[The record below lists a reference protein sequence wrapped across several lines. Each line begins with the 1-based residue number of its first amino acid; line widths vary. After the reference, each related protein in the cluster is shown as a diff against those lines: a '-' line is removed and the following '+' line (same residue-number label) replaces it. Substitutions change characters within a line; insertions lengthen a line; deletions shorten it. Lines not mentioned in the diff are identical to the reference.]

1 MQIAIVDD
9 RAEDRAELSACL
21 ENYMKKH
28 QLDYTLTEFEDGENF
43 LKAAAQVNFQL
54 VFMDIYMENM
64 DGIETARRLR
74 QKNRLCKIVF
84 LTITEDYARMGYS
97 LSASYYLL
105 KPLSLHQADFEEAM
119 ELCQLKPPYE
129 VMTLSVMADRQKLE
143 LPTEKILYIDYQ
155 NRMTRIHTAERVI
168 PVSGGFQEVTAALQ
182 KDKRFLPCYR
192 GILINMDY
200 ISQVDS
206 QTFRLINGEELP
218 IALRNGKQL
227 RETYRQYVFSG
238 MGGYRMRMKQMHR
251 RILEGCLAC
260 LLCFTGSIPAFAAE
274 TATPANADERREN
287 PPGLESEASETR
299 KSGTPET
306 PEEVSLVLVTEIQ
319 NEDELLSL
327 PDFTLPLRTTPSDD
341 DLEEIYQLALRYQTV
356 CATVTAGEEIR
367 QETFSVAWDF
377 SAIDQTTP
385 GEYTA
390 AGRIE
395 LPKGYA
401 FGEAVLQELQISVR
415 VEEMPPAVITSI
427 EQWYPYTDA
436 FAIQQGSETETL
448 ENLFAFS
455 PYYLECYAENGTSY
469 TAVVEWDFSGIDLNT
484 VGLYHAAGR
493 LTAPE
498 NTIFADRVDFPEIS
512 IPVSVQAPGSPD
524 INCFLVRRGGL
535 YFPWVTPPG
544 NLDKVSIW
552 LSKNNGSWNRLES
565 GVYVGQEML
574 SIATRLLMPGSSYRL
589 QVDYDGGQTGILSF
603 TYADEIV
610 LEGYHEGD
618 RDGGDAGG
626 NPPDTIIQ
634 PPPEDTNNQDDGFAD
649 RPSTKPPKPPATNGG
664 GTDSDDSEKA
674 PPVSEEN
681 DPADHEPSH
690 KSSEPSWEG
699 KDDSI
704 DIDKDDFPSEQSNG
718 DTEEDADSKNP
729 DFSEFFDETTD
740 RISGTRFLMML
751 QTWEQRAV
759 FSKQG
764 ITISIPKDALPEGIQ
779 NEDQIEVIIQKDTD
793 GGFSFSFSING
804 TALSS
809 LPDVSVMLPCPND
822 PATGTW
828 FLCDESGVEI
838 PMTGYDDAA
847 KAVSFQISHT
857 GAYTIIGKED
867 AVSLAQA
874 ADTEHSRSPILLLIP
889 ACLLLLSAG
898 VFFLRR
904 RRK

>member
-1 MQIAIVDD
+1 M
-9 RAEDRAELSACL
+9 
-21 ENYMKKH
+21 
-28 QLDYTLTEFEDGENF
+28 
-43 LKAAAQVNFQL
+43 
-54 VFMDIYMENM
+54 
-64 DGIETARRLR
+64 
-74 QKNRLCKIVF
+74 
-84 LTITEDYARMGYS
+84 
-97 LSASYYLL
+97 
-105 KPLSLHQADFEEAM
+105 
-119 ELCQLKPPYE
+119 
-129 VMTLSVMADRQKLE
+129 
-143 LPTEKILYIDYQ
+143 
-155 NRMTRIHTAERVI
+155 RIKEI
-168 PVSGGFQEVTAALQ
+168 
-182 KDKRFLPCYR
+182 
-192 GILINMDY
+192 
-200 ISQVDS
+200 
-206 QTFRLINGEELP
+206 
-218 IALRNGKQL
+218 
-227 RETYRQYVFSG
+227 
-238 MGGYRMRMKQMHR
+238 HR
-251 RILEGCLAC
+251 RILGGCLAC
-260 LLCFTGSIPAFAAE
+260 FLCFTGSIPAFAAE
-274 TATPANADERREN
+274 TATPANADERTEIL
-287 PPGLESEASETR
+287 PDLESEAPGALD
-299 KSGTPET
+299 SGTLEA

-319 NEDELLSL
+319 KEDELLSL

-390 AGRIE
+390 TGRIE
-395 LPKGYA
+395 LPEGYA

-427 EQWYPYTDA
+427 KQWYPYTDA
-436 FAIQQGSETETL
+436 FAVQQGSPTETL
-448 ENLFAFS
+448 ENLFVFS

-524 INCFLVRRGGL
+524 INCFLVRRGSL

-544 NLDKVSIW
+544 GLDEISVW
-552 LSKNNGSWNRLES
+552 LSENNGSWNRLES

-574 SIATRLLMPGSSYRL
+574 SIATRLLTPGSSYRL

-634 PPPEDTNNQDDGFAD
+634 PPPEDTDDQDHGFAD
-649 RPSTKPPKPPATNGG
+649 RPSTKPSKPPATNDG
-664 GTDSDDSEKA
+664 GTDSDEPTIPEIEAPVRSGQPEEDTTLTQPPEVQTIVGASELT
-674 PPVSEEN
+674 
-681 DPADHEPSH
+681 DPAW
-690 KSSEPSWEG
+690 KLSENR
-699 KDDSI
+699 KDSV
-704 DIDKDDFPSEQSNG
+704 QSAMPVPQ
-718 DTEEDADSKNP
+718 EAADSQNSA
-729 DFSEFFDETTD
+729 FSEFFDETTD

-751 QTWEQRAV
+751 QTGAQRAV

-779 NEDQIEVIIQKDTD
+779 NEDQIDVIIQKDTD

-804 TALSS
+804 TVLNS
-809 LPDVSVMLPCPND
+809 LPDVSVMLPYPND
-822 PATGTW
+822 PAAGTL
-828 FLCDESGVEI
+828 FLCDESGAEI
-838 PMTGYDDAA
+838 PMTGYDDTA
-847 KAVSFQISHT
+847 KAASFQISHT
-857 GAYTIIGKED
+857 GTYTIVGKED
-867 AVSLAQA
+867 TASLAHA
-874 ADTEHSRSPILLLIP
+874 ADTEHSWSPIFFLIP

>member
-1 MQIAIVDD
+1 
-9 RAEDRAELSACL
+9 
-21 ENYMKKH
+21 
-28 QLDYTLTEFEDGENF
+28 
-43 LKAAAQVNFQL
+43 
-54 VFMDIYMENM
+54 
-64 DGIETARRLR
+64 
-74 QKNRLCKIVF
+74 
-84 LTITEDYARMGYS
+84 
-97 LSASYYLL
+97 
-105 KPLSLHQADFEEAM
+105 
-119 ELCQLKPPYE
+119 
-129 VMTLSVMADRQKLE
+129 
-143 LPTEKILYIDYQ
+143 
-155 NRMTRIHTAERVI
+155 
-168 PVSGGFQEVTAALQ
+168 
-182 KDKRFLPCYR
+182 
-192 GILINMDY
+192 
-200 ISQVDS
+200 
-206 QTFRLINGEELP
+206 
-218 IALRNGKQL
+218 
-227 RETYRQYVFSG
+227 
-238 MGGYRMRMKQMHR
+238 MRMKEIHR
-251 RILEGCLAC
+251 RILGGCLAC

-274 TATPANADERREN
+274 TATPANADEITEIL
-287 PPGLESEASETR
+287 PDLESEAPGTLDN
-299 KSGTPET
+299 GTPET
-306 PEEVSLVLVTEIQ
+306 PEAPEEVSLILVTEIQ
-319 NEDELLSL
+319 NEGELLSL

-341 DLEEIYQLALRYQTV
+341 DLEEVYQLALQYQTV

-395 LPKGYA
+395 LPEGYA

-436 FAIQQGSETETL
+436 FAVQQGSGTEAL
-448 ENLFAFS
+448 EALFAAS

-469 TAVVEWDFSGIDLNT
+469 TAVVEWDFSCIDLNT

-493 LTAPE
+493 LTAPK
-498 NTIFADRVDFPEIS
+498 NTVFADRVDFPEIS

-524 INCFLVRRGGL
+524 INCFLVRRGSL

-574 SIATRLLMPGSSYRL
+574 SIATRLLTPGSSYRL

-634 PPPEDTNNQDDGFAD
+634 PPPEDTDDQDDGFTD
-649 RPSTKPPKPPATNGG
+649 RPSTKPPKPPVTNDGG
-664 GTDSDDSEKA
+664 MDSDDSEDA
-674 PPVSEEN
+674 LEPDAGSDEPTIPEIETPVVSDQPEEN
-681 DPADHEPSH
+681 TALQQPPES
-690 KSSEPSWEG
+690 
-699 KDDSI
+699 
-704 DIDKDDFPSEQSNG
+704 
-718 DTEEDADSKNP
+718 ADSKKP
-729 DFSEFFDETTD
+729 VFSEFFDETTD

-751 QTWEQRAV
+751 QTGEQRAV

-804 TALSS
+804 TALNS

-822 PATGTW
+822 PAAGTL
-828 FLCDESGVEI
+828 FLGDESGVEI

-857 GAYTIIGKED
+857 GAYTIVGKED
-867 AVSLAQA
+867 TASLAHA
-874 ADTEHSRSPILLLIP
+874 ADTEHSWSPIFFLIP

>member
-1 MQIAIVDD
+1 
-9 RAEDRAELSACL
+9 
-21 ENYMKKH
+21 
-28 QLDYTLTEFEDGENF
+28 
-43 LKAAAQVNFQL
+43 
-54 VFMDIYMENM
+54 
-64 DGIETARRLR
+64 
-74 QKNRLCKIVF
+74 
-84 LTITEDYARMGYS
+84 
-97 LSASYYLL
+97 
-105 KPLSLHQADFEEAM
+105 
-119 ELCQLKPPYE
+119 
-129 VMTLSVMADRQKLE
+129 
-143 LPTEKILYIDYQ
+143 
-155 NRMTRIHTAERVI
+155 
-168 PVSGGFQEVTAALQ
+168 
-182 KDKRFLPCYR
+182 
-192 GILINMDY
+192 
-200 ISQVDS
+200 
-206 QTFRLINGEELP
+206 
-218 IALRNGKQL
+218 
-227 RETYRQYVFSG
+227 
-238 MGGYRMRMKQMHR
+238 MHR

-260 LLCFTGSIPAFAAE
+260 LLCFTCSIPAFAAE
-274 TATPANADERREN
+274 TATPSNADERREN
-287 PPGLESEASETR
+287 PPGLESEASETL

-306 PEEVSLVLVTEIQ
+306 PEASEEVSLVLVTEIQ
-319 NEDELLSL
+319 KEDELLSL

-341 DLEEIYQLALRYQTV
+341 DLEDIYQLALRYQTV
-356 CATVTAGEEIR
+356 CATVTAGKEIR

-385 GEYTA
+385 GKYTA

-395 LPKGYA
+395 LPEGYA

-436 FAIQQGSETETL
+436 FAVQQGSETETL

-498 NTIFADRVDFPEIS
+498 NTIFADRVDLPEIS

-524 INCFLVRRGGL
+524 INCFLVRRGSL

-634 PPPEDTNNQDDGFAD
+634 PPPEDTDDQDDGFAD
-649 RPSTKPPKPPATNGG
+649 RHSTKPPKPPATNGG
-664 GTDSDDSEKA
+664 GTNSDDSEKA
-674 PPVSEEN
+674 PPVSGEN
-681 DPADHEPSH
+681 KPTDHKP
-690 KSSEPSWEG
+690 SEPSWVG

-704 DIDKDDFPSEQSNG
+704 DKEEFPSKQTNG
-718 DTEEDADSKNP
+718 DAEEALEPDAGSDEPTIPESKNRKDSVQSAMTVPQEGADSQNSA
-729 DFSEFFDETTD
+729 FSEFFDETTD

-751 QTWEQRAV
+751 QTGAQRAI

-764 ITISIPKDALPEGIQ
+764 ITISIPKNALPEGIQ

-822 PATGTW
+822 PAAGTW
-828 FLCDESGVEI
+828 FLCD
-838 PMTGYDDAA
+838 
-847 KAVSFQISHT
+847 
-857 GAYTIIGKED
+857 
-867 AVSLAQA
+867 
-874 ADTEHSRSPILLLIP
+874 
-889 ACLLLLSAG
+889 
-898 VFFLRR
+898 
-904 RRK
+904 

>member
-1 MQIAIVDD
+1 
-9 RAEDRAELSACL
+9 
-21 ENYMKKH
+21 
-28 QLDYTLTEFEDGENF
+28 
-43 LKAAAQVNFQL
+43 
-54 VFMDIYMENM
+54 
-64 DGIETARRLR
+64 
-74 QKNRLCKIVF
+74 
-84 LTITEDYARMGYS
+84 
-97 LSASYYLL
+97 
-105 KPLSLHQADFEEAM
+105 
-119 ELCQLKPPYE
+119 
-129 VMTLSVMADRQKLE
+129 
-143 LPTEKILYIDYQ
+143 
-155 NRMTRIHTAERVI
+155 
-168 PVSGGFQEVTAALQ
+168 
-182 KDKRFLPCYR
+182 
-192 GILINMDY
+192 
-200 ISQVDS
+200 
-206 QTFRLINGEELP
+206 
-218 IALRNGKQL
+218 
-227 RETYRQYVFSG
+227 
-238 MGGYRMRMKQMHR
+238 MHR

-260 LLCFTGSIPAFAAE
+260 LLCFTGSIPAFAAG

-299 KSGTPET
+299 KSVTPET
-306 PEEVSLVLVTEIQ
+306 PEASEEVSLVLVTEIQ
-319 NEDELLSL
+319 KEDELLSL

-385 GEYTA
+385 GEYAA

-395 LPKGYA
+395 LPEGYA

-427 EQWYPYTDA
+427 EQWYPYTNA
-436 FAIQQGSETETL
+436 FALPQGSEVEAL
-448 ENLFAFS
+448 EELFAAS

-498 NTIFADRVDFPEIS
+498 NTIFADRVDFPEIT

-524 INCFLVRRGGL
+524 INCFLAARGNL
-535 YFPWVTPPG
+535 HFPWVAPPG
-544 NLDKVSIW
+544 NLDEISVW
-552 LSKNNGSWNRLES
+552 LSENNGSWNRLES

-574 SIATRLLMPGSSYRL
+574 SIATRLLAPGSSYRL
-589 QVDYDGGQTGILSF
+589 QVDYDGGQTGILSL

-634 PPPEDTNNQDDGFAD
+634 PPPEHTDDQDDGFTD
-649 RPSTKPPKPPATNGG
+649 RPPTLPSRPPATNGG
-664 GTDSDDSEKA
+664 GVDSDDSEKA
-674 PPVSEEN
+674 PPGNGEN
-681 DPADHEPSH
+681 DPTNH
-690 KSSEPSWEG
+690 KPSEPSRDG

-704 DIDKDDFPSEQSNG
+704 DIDKDDFPSEQANG
-718 DTEEDADSKNP
+718 DTEEAPEVQTIAGASELTGPARKLSENRKEPVQSAITVPQEVADSQNSA
-729 DFSEFFDETTD
+729 FSEFFDETTD

-751 QTWEQRAV
+751 QTGEQRAV

-804 TALSS
+804 TALNS
-809 LPDVSVMLPCPND
+809 LPDISVMLPYPND
-822 PATGTW
+822 PAAGTL
-828 FLCDESGVEI
+828 FLCDESGVEV
-838 PMTGYDDAA
+838 PMTGYDDTA
-847 KAVSFQISHT
+847 KAASFQISHT
-857 GAYTIIGKED
+857 GTYTIVGKED
-867 AVSLAQA
+867 TASLAHA
-874 ADTEHSRSPILLLIP
+874 ADTEHSRSPIFFLIP

-898 VFFLRR
+898 EFFLRR
-904 RRK
+904 R

>member
-1 MQIAIVDD
+1 
-9 RAEDRAELSACL
+9 
-21 ENYMKKH
+21 
-28 QLDYTLTEFEDGENF
+28 
-43 LKAAAQVNFQL
+43 
-54 VFMDIYMENM
+54 
-64 DGIETARRLR
+64 
-74 QKNRLCKIVF
+74 
-84 LTITEDYARMGYS
+84 
-97 LSASYYLL
+97 
-105 KPLSLHQADFEEAM
+105 
-119 ELCQLKPPYE
+119 
-129 VMTLSVMADRQKLE
+129 
-143 LPTEKILYIDYQ
+143 
-155 NRMTRIHTAERVI
+155 
-168 PVSGGFQEVTAALQ
+168 
-182 KDKRFLPCYR
+182 
-192 GILINMDY
+192 
-200 ISQVDS
+200 
-206 QTFRLINGEELP
+206 
-218 IALRNGKQL
+218 
-227 RETYRQYVFSG
+227 
-238 MGGYRMRMKQMHR
+238 MHR

-634 PPPEDTNNQDDGFAD
+634 PPPEDTDDQDDGFAD
-649 RPSTKPPKPPATNGG
+649 RHSTKPPKPPATNGG
-664 GTDSDDSEKA
+664 GTNSDDSEKA
-674 PPVSEEN
+674 PPVSGEN
-681 DPADHEPSH
+681 KPTDHKP
-690 KSSEPSWEG
+690 SEPSWVG

-704 DIDKDDFPSEQSNG
+704 DKEEFPSKQTNG
-718 DTEEDADSKNP
+718 DAEEALEPDAGSDEPTIPESKNRKDSVQSAMTVPQEGADSQNSA
-729 DFSEFFDETTD
+729 FSEFFDETTD

-751 QTWEQRAV
+751 QTGEQRAI

-764 ITISIPKDALPEGIQ
+764 ITISIPKNALPEGIQ

-822 PATGTW
+822 PAAGTW

-847 KAVSFQISHT
+847 KAASFQISHT
-857 GAYTIIGKED
+857 GTYTIAVKED
-867 AVSLAQA
+867 AISLAQA

>member
-1 MQIAIVDD
+1 M
-9 RAEDRAELSACL
+9 
-21 ENYMKKH
+21 
-28 QLDYTLTEFEDGENF
+28 
-43 LKAAAQVNFQL
+43 
-54 VFMDIYMENM
+54 
-64 DGIETARRLR
+64 
-74 QKNRLCKIVF
+74 
-84 LTITEDYARMGYS
+84 
-97 LSASYYLL
+97 
-105 KPLSLHQADFEEAM
+105 
-119 ELCQLKPPYE
+119 
-129 VMTLSVMADRQKLE
+129 
-143 LPTEKILYIDYQ
+143 
-155 NRMTRIHTAERVI
+155 RIKEI
-168 PVSGGFQEVTAALQ
+168 
-182 KDKRFLPCYR
+182 
-192 GILINMDY
+192 
-200 ISQVDS
+200 
-206 QTFRLINGEELP
+206 
-218 IALRNGKQL
+218 
-227 RETYRQYVFSG
+227 
-238 MGGYRMRMKQMHR
+238 HR
-251 RILEGCLAC
+251 RILGGCLAC
-260 LLCFTGSIPAFAAE
+260 FLCFTGSIPAFAAE
-274 TATPANADERREN
+274 TATPANADERTEIL
-287 PPGLESEASETR
+287 PDLESEAPGALD
-299 KSGTPET
+299 SGTLEA

-319 NEDELLSL
+319 KEDELLSL

-395 LPKGYA
+395 LPEGYA

-427 EQWYPYTDA
+427 EQWYPYANA
-436 FAIQQGSETETL
+436 FALPQGSEVEAL
-448 ENLFAFS
+448 EELFAAS

-498 NTIFADRVDFPEIS
+498 NTVFADRIDFPEIS
-512 IPVSVQAPGSPD
+512 IPVSVQAPDRPD
-524 INCFLVRRGGL
+524 INCFLAARGNL
-535 YFPWVTPPG
+535 HFPWVTPPG
-544 NLDKVSIW
+544 ELNEISVW
-552 LSKNNGSWNRLES
+552 LSENNGSWNRLES
-565 GVYVGQEML
+565 GIYVGREML
-574 SIATRLLMPGSSYRL
+574 SIATRLLTPGSGYRL

-634 PPPEDTNNQDDGFAD
+634 PPPEDTDDQDDGFAD
-649 RPSTKPPKPPATNGG
+649 RPSTKPPKPPVTNDGG
-664 GTDSDDSEKA
+664 MDSGDSEKA
-674 PPVSEEN
+674 PSVSGEN
-681 DPADHEPSH
+681 DPADHKP
-690 KSSEPSWEG
+690 SEPSLDG

-704 DIDKDDFPSEQSNG
+704 DIDKDDFPSEQANG
-718 DTEEDADSKNP
+718 DTEEDADSKSP
-729 DFSEFFDETTD
+729 AFSEFFDETTD

-751 QTWEQRAV
+751 QTGEQRAI

-804 TALSS
+804 TVLNS

-822 PATGTW
+822 PAAGTL
-828 FLCDESGVEI
+828 FLCDESGVEV
-838 PMTGYDDAA
+838 PMTGYDDTA
-847 KAVSFQISHT
+847 KAASFQISHT
-857 GAYTIIGKED
+857 GTYTIVRKED
-867 AVSLAQA
+867 TASLAHA
-874 ADTEHSRSPILLLIP
+874 ADTEHSRSPIFFLIP

-898 VFFLRR
+898 VFFLKR

>member
-1 MQIAIVDD
+1 
-9 RAEDRAELSACL
+9 
-21 ENYMKKH
+21 
-28 QLDYTLTEFEDGENF
+28 
-43 LKAAAQVNFQL
+43 
-54 VFMDIYMENM
+54 
-64 DGIETARRLR
+64 
-74 QKNRLCKIVF
+74 
-84 LTITEDYARMGYS
+84 
-97 LSASYYLL
+97 
-105 KPLSLHQADFEEAM
+105 
-119 ELCQLKPPYE
+119 
-129 VMTLSVMADRQKLE
+129 
-143 LPTEKILYIDYQ
+143 
-155 NRMTRIHTAERVI
+155 
-168 PVSGGFQEVTAALQ
+168 
-182 KDKRFLPCYR
+182 
-192 GILINMDY
+192 
-200 ISQVDS
+200 
-206 QTFRLINGEELP
+206 
-218 IALRNGKQL
+218 
-227 RETYRQYVFSG
+227 
-238 MGGYRMRMKQMHR
+238 MHR
-251 RILEGCLAC
+251 RILEVCLAC

-341 DLEEIYQLALRYQTV
+341 DLEEIYQLALQYQTV

-448 ENLFAFS
+448 ENWFAFS

-469 TAVVEWDFSGIDLNT
+469 TAVVEWDFSRIDLNT

-524 INCFLVRRGGL
+524 INCFLAARGNL
-535 YFPWVTPPG
+535 HFPWVTPPG
-544 NLDKVSIW
+544 ELDKISVW
-552 LSKNNGSWNRLES
+552 LSENNGSWNRLES

-574 SIATRLLMPGSSYRL
+574 SIGTRLLTPGSSYRL

-634 PPPEDTNNQDDGFAD
+634 PPPEDTDDQEDGFTD
-649 RPSTKPPKPPATNGG
+649 RPSTKPPKPPVTNDGG
-664 GTDSDDSEKA
+664 MDS
-674 PPVSEEN
+674 
-681 DPADHEPSH
+681 
-690 KSSEPSWEG
+690 
-699 KDDSI
+699 DDSI
-704 DIDKDDFPSEQSNG
+704 DIDKDDFPSEQANG
-718 DTEEDADSKNP
+718 DTEEDADSKSP

-751 QTWEQRAV
+751 QTGEQRAV

-779 NEDQIEVIIQKDTD
+779 NEDQIEVIIQTDTD

-804 TALSS
+804 TALNS
-809 LPDVSVMLPCPND
+809 LPDVSVMLPYPND
-822 PATGTW
+822 PAAGTL
-828 FLCDESGVEI
+828 FLCDESGVEV
-838 PMTGYDDAA
+838 PMTGYDDTA
-847 KAVSFQISHT
+847 KAASFQISHT
-857 GAYTIIGKED
+857 GTYTIVGKED
-867 AVSLAQA
+867 AVLAQA

>member
-1 MQIAIVDD
+1 
-9 RAEDRAELSACL
+9 
-21 ENYMKKH
+21 
-28 QLDYTLTEFEDGENF
+28 
-43 LKAAAQVNFQL
+43 
-54 VFMDIYMENM
+54 
-64 DGIETARRLR
+64 
-74 QKNRLCKIVF
+74 
-84 LTITEDYARMGYS
+84 
-97 LSASYYLL
+97 
-105 KPLSLHQADFEEAM
+105 
-119 ELCQLKPPYE
+119 
-129 VMTLSVMADRQKLE
+129 
-143 LPTEKILYIDYQ
+143 
-155 NRMTRIHTAERVI
+155 
-168 PVSGGFQEVTAALQ
+168 
-182 KDKRFLPCYR
+182 
-192 GILINMDY
+192 
-200 ISQVDS
+200 
-206 QTFRLINGEELP
+206 
-218 IALRNGKQL
+218 
-227 RETYRQYVFSG
+227 
-238 MGGYRMRMKQMHR
+238 MRMKQMHR

-260 LLCFTGSIPAFAAE
+260 LLCFTCSIPAFAAE
-274 TATPANADERREN
+274 TATPSNADERREIL
-287 PPGLESEASETR
+287 PDLESETPGTLES
-299 KSGTPET
+299 KTPEAS
-306 PEEVSLVLVTEIQ
+306 EEVSLVLVTEIQ
-319 NEDELLSL
+319 KEDELLSL

-390 AGRIE
+390 AGRIK
-395 LPKGYA
+395 LPEGYA

-436 FAIQQGSETETL
+436 FAVQEGSETETL

-524 INCFLVRRGGL
+524 INCFLVRRGSL

-603 TYADEIV
+603 TYADGIV

-634 PPPEDTNNQDDGFAD
+634 PPPEDTDDQDDGFAD

-664 GTDSDDSEKA
+664 GTNSDDSEKA
-674 PPVSEEN
+674 PPVSGEN
-681 DPADHEPSH
+681 KPTDHKP
-690 KSSEPSWEG
+690 SEPSWVG

-704 DIDKDDFPSEQSNG
+704 DKEEFPSKQTNG
-718 DTEEDADSKNP
+718 DAEEALEPDAGSDEPTIPESKNRKDSVQSAMTVPQEVADSQNSA
-729 DFSEFFDETTD
+729 FSEFFDETTD

-751 QTWEQRAV
+751 QTGEQRAV

-822 PATGTW
+822 PAAGTW

-838 PMTGYDDAA
+838 PMTGYDDTA
-847 KAVSFQISHT
+847 KAASFQISHT
-857 GAYTIIGKED
+857 GTYTIVGKKD
-867 AVSLAQA
+867 TASLAHA
-874 ADTEHSRSPILLLIP
+874 ADTEHSWSPIFFLIP

>member
-1 MQIAIVDD
+1 
-9 RAEDRAELSACL
+9 
-21 ENYMKKH
+21 
-28 QLDYTLTEFEDGENF
+28 
-43 LKAAAQVNFQL
+43 
-54 VFMDIYMENM
+54 
-64 DGIETARRLR
+64 
-74 QKNRLCKIVF
+74 
-84 LTITEDYARMGYS
+84 
-97 LSASYYLL
+97 
-105 KPLSLHQADFEEAM
+105 
-119 ELCQLKPPYE
+119 
-129 VMTLSVMADRQKLE
+129 
-143 LPTEKILYIDYQ
+143 
-155 NRMTRIHTAERVI
+155 
-168 PVSGGFQEVTAALQ
+168 
-182 KDKRFLPCYR
+182 
-192 GILINMDY
+192 
-200 ISQVDS
+200 
-206 QTFRLINGEELP
+206 
-218 IALRNGKQL
+218 
-227 RETYRQYVFSG
+227 
-238 MGGYRMRMKQMHR
+238 MRMKEIHR
-251 RILEGCLAC
+251 RILGGCLAC

-274 TATPANADERREN
+274 TATPANADEITEIL
-287 PPGLESEASETR
+287 PDLESEAPGTLDN
-299 KSGTPET
+299 GTPET
-306 PEEVSLVLVTEIQ
+306 PEAPEEVSLILVTEIQ
-319 NEDELLSL
+319 NEGELLSL

-341 DLEEIYQLALRYQTV
+341 DLEEVYQLALQYQTV

-395 LPKGYA
+395 LPEGYA
-401 FGEAVLQELQISVR
+401 FGEAVLRELQISVR

-436 FAIQQGSETETL
+436 FAVQQGSETETL

-484 VGLYHAAGR
+484 VGLYHATGR

-524 INCFLVRRGGL
+524 INCFLVRRGSL

-544 NLDKVSIW
+544 GLDEISVW
-552 LSKNNGSWNRLES
+552 LSENNGSWNRLES

-574 SIATRLLMPGSSYRL
+574 SIATRLLTPGSSYRL

-634 PPPEDTNNQDDGFAD
+634 PPPEDTDDQDDGFAD
-649 RPSTKPPKPPATNGG
+649 RPSTKPPKPPVTNDGG
-664 GTDSDDSEKA
+664 MDS
-674 PPVSEEN
+674 
-681 DPADHEPSH
+681 
-690 KSSEPSWEG
+690 
-699 KDDSI
+699 DDSI
-704 DIDKDDFPSEQSNG
+704 DIDKDDFPSEQANG
-718 DTEEDADSKNP
+718 DTEENTALQQPPEVRTIAGASELTVPDPAWKLSENRKEPVQSAMTVPQEVADSQNSA
-729 DFSEFFDETTD
+729 FSEFFDETTD

-751 QTWEQRAV
+751 QTGEQRAV

-804 TALSS
+804 TALNS
-809 LPDVSVMLPCPND
+809 LPDVSVMLPYPND
-822 PATGTW
+822 PAADTL
-828 FLCDESGVEI
+828 FLGDESGVEI

-847 KAVSFQISHT
+847 KAASFQISHT
-857 GAYTIIGKED
+857 GTYTLAVKED
-867 AVSLAQA
+867 AVSLAHA

-898 VFFLRR
+898 EFFLRR

>member
-1 MQIAIVDD
+1 M
-9 RAEDRAELSACL
+9 
-21 ENYMKKH
+21 
-28 QLDYTLTEFEDGENF
+28 
-43 LKAAAQVNFQL
+43 
-54 VFMDIYMENM
+54 
-64 DGIETARRLR
+64 
-74 QKNRLCKIVF
+74 
-84 LTITEDYARMGYS
+84 
-97 LSASYYLL
+97 
-105 KPLSLHQADFEEAM
+105 
-119 ELCQLKPPYE
+119 
-129 VMTLSVMADRQKLE
+129 
-143 LPTEKILYIDYQ
+143 
-155 NRMTRIHTAERVI
+155 RIKEI
-168 PVSGGFQEVTAALQ
+168 
-182 KDKRFLPCYR
+182 
-192 GILINMDY
+192 
-200 ISQVDS
+200 
-206 QTFRLINGEELP
+206 
-218 IALRNGKQL
+218 
-227 RETYRQYVFSG
+227 
-238 MGGYRMRMKQMHR
+238 HR
-251 RILEGCLAC
+251 RILGGCLAC

-287 PPGLESEASETR
+287 PPGLESKAPGTLEI
-299 KSGTPET
+299 GTPET
-306 PEEVSLVLVTEIQ
+306 PEASEEVSLVLVTEIQ

-395 LPKGYA
+395 LPEGYA

-436 FAIQQGSETETL
+436 FAVQQGSETETL

-544 NLDKVSIW
+544 GLDEISVW
-552 LSKNNGSWNRLES
+552 LSENNGSWNRLES

-634 PPPEDTNNQDDGFAD
+634 PPPEPTDDQDDGFAD
-649 RPSTKPPKPPATNGG
+649 RPSTKPSKPPATNGG
-664 GTDSDDSEKA
+664 GMDS
-674 PPVSEEN
+674 
-681 DPADHEPSH
+681 
-690 KSSEPSWEG
+690 
-699 KDDSI
+699 DDSI
-704 DIDKDDFPSEQSNG
+704 DIDKDDFPSEQANG
-718 DTEEDADSKNP
+718 DAKEDTALQQPPEVQTIAGASELTAPDPAWKLSENTKEPVQSAMTVPQEVADSQNSA
-729 DFSEFFDETTD
+729 FSEFFDETTD

-751 QTWEQRAV
+751 QTGEQRAV

-822 PATGTW
+822 PAAGTW

-857 GAYTIIGKED
+857 GAYSIVGKED
-867 AVSLAQA
+867 TASLAQA

>member
-1 MQIAIVDD
+1 
-9 RAEDRAELSACL
+9 
-21 ENYMKKH
+21 
-28 QLDYTLTEFEDGENF
+28 
-43 LKAAAQVNFQL
+43 
-54 VFMDIYMENM
+54 
-64 DGIETARRLR
+64 
-74 QKNRLCKIVF
+74 
-84 LTITEDYARMGYS
+84 
-97 LSASYYLL
+97 
-105 KPLSLHQADFEEAM
+105 
-119 ELCQLKPPYE
+119 
-129 VMTLSVMADRQKLE
+129 
-143 LPTEKILYIDYQ
+143 
-155 NRMTRIHTAERVI
+155 
-168 PVSGGFQEVTAALQ
+168 
-182 KDKRFLPCYR
+182 
-192 GILINMDY
+192 
-200 ISQVDS
+200 
-206 QTFRLINGEELP
+206 
-218 IALRNGKQL
+218 
-227 RETYRQYVFSG
+227 
-238 MGGYRMRMKQMHR
+238 MHR

-260 LLCFTGSIPAFAAE
+260 LLCFTCSIPAFAAE
-274 TATPANADERREN
+274 TATPANADERTEIL
-287 PPGLESEASETR
+287 PDLESEAPGTLDS
-299 KSGTPET
+299 KTPEA

-319 NEDELLSL
+319 NEGKLLSL

-356 CATVTAGEEIR
+356 CATVTAGEEIW

-385 GEYTA
+385 GEYAA

-395 LPKGYA
+395 LPEGYA

-436 FAIQQGSETETL
+436 FAVQQGSETETL

-484 VGLYHAAGR
+484 VGLYHAMGK

-498 NTIFADRVDFPEIS
+498 NTAFAEGIAFPEIS
-512 IPVSVQAPGSPD
+512 IPVSVQAPGRPD
-524 INCFLVRRGGL
+524 INCFLAARGNL
-535 YFPWVTPPG
+535 HFPWVTPPG
-544 NLDKVSIW
+544 GLDEISVW
-552 LSKNNGSWNRLES
+552 LSENNGSWNRLES

-589 QVDYDGGQTGILSF
+589 QVDYGGGQTGILSL

-634 PPPEDTNNQDDGFAD
+634 PPPEHTGNQDNGFTD
-649 RPSTKPPKPPATNGG
+649 RPSTKPPKPPVTNDGG
-664 GTDSDDSEKA
+664 MDSDDSEKA
-674 PPVSEEN
+674 PSVSGEN
-681 DPADHEPSH
+681 EPADHEPSH
-690 KSSEPSWEG
+690 KPSESSWDG
-699 KDDSI
+699 KDDSDEPAI
-704 DIDKDDFPSEQSNG
+704 PEIEAPVVSGQP
-718 DTEEDADSKNP
+718 EEDTALQQPPEVQTIAGALELAAPDPAWKLSENRKDSVQSAMTVPQEVADSQNSA
-729 DFSEFFDETTD
+729 FSEFFDETTD

-751 QTWEQRAV
+751 QTGAQRAV

-822 PATGTW
+822 PAAGTL
-828 FLCDESGVEI
+828 FLGDESGMEV
-838 PMTGYDDAA
+838 PMTSYDDTA
-847 KAVSFQISHT
+847 KAASFQISHT
-857 GAYTIIGKED
+857 GTYTIVGKED
-867 AVSLAQA
+867 TASLAHA
-874 ADTEHSRSPILLLIP
+874 ADTEHSWSPIFFFIP
-889 ACLLLLSAG
+889 VCLVLLSAG
-898 VFFLRR
+898 EFFLRR
-904 RRK
+904 KRK

>member
-1 MQIAIVDD
+1 
-9 RAEDRAELSACL
+9 
-21 ENYMKKH
+21 
-28 QLDYTLTEFEDGENF
+28 
-43 LKAAAQVNFQL
+43 
-54 VFMDIYMENM
+54 
-64 DGIETARRLR
+64 
-74 QKNRLCKIVF
+74 
-84 LTITEDYARMGYS
+84 
-97 LSASYYLL
+97 
-105 KPLSLHQADFEEAM
+105 
-119 ELCQLKPPYE
+119 
-129 VMTLSVMADRQKLE
+129 
-143 LPTEKILYIDYQ
+143 
-155 NRMTRIHTAERVI
+155 
-168 PVSGGFQEVTAALQ
+168 
-182 KDKRFLPCYR
+182 
-192 GILINMDY
+192 
-200 ISQVDS
+200 
-206 QTFRLINGEELP
+206 
-218 IALRNGKQL
+218 
-227 RETYRQYVFSG
+227 
-238 MGGYRMRMKQMHR
+238 MRMKQMHR

-260 LLCFTGSIPAFAAE
+260 LLCFTCSIPAFAAE
-274 TATPANADERREN
+274 TATPSNADERREN
-287 PPGLESEASETR
+287 PPGLESEASETLEI
-299 KSGTPET
+299 GTPEA

-319 NEDELLSL
+319 KEDELLSL

-341 DLEEIYQLALRYQTV
+341 DLEDIYQLALRYQTV
-356 CATVTAGEEIR
+356 CATVTAGKEIR

-385 GEYTA
+385 GEYAA

-395 LPKGYA
+395 LPEGYA

-415 VEEMPPAVITSI
+415 VEEMTPAVITSI

-436 FAIQQGSETETL
+436 FAVQQGSETETL

-498 NTIFADRVDFPEIS
+498 NTIFADRVDLPEIS

-524 INCFLVRRGGL
+524 INCFLVRRGSL

-634 PPPEDTNNQDDGFAD
+634 PPPEDTDDQDDGFAD
-649 RPSTKPPKPPATNGG
+649 RHSTKPPKPPATNGG
-664 GTDSDDSEKA
+664 GTNSDDSEKA
-674 PPVSEEN
+674 PPVSGEN
-681 DPADHEPSH
+681 KPTDHKP
-690 KSSEPSWEG
+690 SEPSWVG

-704 DIDKDDFPSEQSNG
+704 DKEEFPSKQTNG
-718 DTEEDADSKNP
+718 DAEEALEPDAGSDEPTIPESKNRKDSVQSAMTVPQEGADSQNSA
-729 DFSEFFDETTD
+729 FSEFFDETTD

-751 QTWEQRAV
+751 QTGAQRAI

-764 ITISIPKDALPEGIQ
+764 ITISIPKNALPEGIQ

-822 PATGTW
+822 PAAGTW

-847 KAVSFQISHT
+847 KAASFQISHT
-857 GAYTIIGKED
+857 GTYTIAVKED
-867 AVSLAQA
+867 AISLAQA

>member
-1 MQIAIVDD
+1 M
-9 RAEDRAELSACL
+9 
-21 ENYMKKH
+21 
-28 QLDYTLTEFEDGENF
+28 
-43 LKAAAQVNFQL
+43 
-54 VFMDIYMENM
+54 
-64 DGIETARRLR
+64 
-74 QKNRLCKIVF
+74 
-84 LTITEDYARMGYS
+84 
-97 LSASYYLL
+97 
-105 KPLSLHQADFEEAM
+105 
-119 ELCQLKPPYE
+119 
-129 VMTLSVMADRQKLE
+129 
-143 LPTEKILYIDYQ
+143 
-155 NRMTRIHTAERVI
+155 RIKEI
-168 PVSGGFQEVTAALQ
+168 
-182 KDKRFLPCYR
+182 
-192 GILINMDY
+192 
-200 ISQVDS
+200 
-206 QTFRLINGEELP
+206 
-218 IALRNGKQL
+218 
-227 RETYRQYVFSG
+227 
-238 MGGYRMRMKQMHR
+238 HR
-251 RILEGCLAC
+251 RILGGCLAC

-287 PPGLESEASETR
+287 PPGLESKAPGTLEI
-299 KSGTPET
+299 GTPET
-306 PEEVSLVLVTEIQ
+306 LEASEEVSLVLVTEIQ

-395 LPKGYA
+395 LPEGYA

-436 FAIQQGSETETL
+436 FAVQEGSETETL

-469 TAVVEWDFSGIDLNT
+469 TAVVEWDFSCIDLNT
-484 VGLYHAAGR
+484 VGLYHATGR
-493 LTAPE
+493 LTAPK
-498 NTIFADRVDFPEIS
+498 NTVFADRVDFPEIS
-512 IPVSVQAPGSPD
+512 IPVSVQAPGRPD
-524 INCFLVRRGGL
+524 INCFLSARGNL
-535 YFPWVTPPG
+535 HFPWVTPPG
-544 NLDKVSIW
+544 ERDEISVW
-552 LSKNNGSWNRLES
+552 LSENNGSWNRLES

-610 LEGYHEGD
+610 LEGYHDGD

-634 PPPEDTNNQDDGFAD
+634 PPPEDTDDQDHGFAD
-649 RPSTKPPKPPATNGG
+649 RPSTKPSKPPATNDG
-664 GTDSDDSEKA
+664 GTDSDEPTIPEIEAPVISDQPEEDTTLMQPPEVQTIVGASELT
-674 PPVSEEN
+674 
-681 DPADHEPSH
+681 DPAW
-690 KSSEPSWEG
+690 KLSENR
-699 KDDSI
+699 KDSV
-704 DIDKDDFPSEQSNG
+704 QSAM
-718 DTEEDADSKNP
+718 TVPQEAADSQNSA
-729 DFSEFFDETTD
+729 FSEFFDETTD

-751 QTWEQRAV
+751 QTGAQRAV

-804 TALSS
+804 TVLNS
-809 LPDVSVMLPCPND
+809 LPDVSVMLPYPND
-822 PATGTW
+822 PAAGTL
-828 FLCDESGVEI
+828 FLCDESGVEV
-838 PMTGYDDAA
+838 PMTGYDDTA
-847 KAVSFQISHT
+847 KAASFQISHT
-857 GAYTIIGKED
+857 GTYTIVGKED
-867 AVSLAQA
+867 TASLAHA
-874 ADTEHSRSPILLLIP
+874 AGTEHSWSPIFFLIP